1 MKMKKRRNSNTRLF
15 RERAYMA
22 AFAVCLVAA
31 FSLLGVYAL
40 RSDKNSSDEYK
51 IDLTEL
57 ENQTDNKEEARAAEE
72 TPDAGREVT
81 VNDGVTAENYTNEEP
96 FGWDNVMD
104 ATDEARQVQEGDE
117 IILGENV
124 IADAADIAD
133 EADAAD
139 VQAAG
144 EEETAEASGGAVD
157 LSFGA
162 NASMRWPVQ
171 GNVILNYSMDKTV
184 FFSTLQQYK
193 YNPAIVVSS
202 PVNTPVIAA
211 RKGVVE
217 EIRLDDE
224 TGTTVVMNIGDGY
237 RVSYGQLGSLKV
249 AKGDVVEAGEV
260 IGAVAAPT
268 KYYSVEGSNLYLKL
282 EKDGS
287 CVNPMNFLE

>member
-15 RERAYMA
+15 RERAYMV

-57 ENQTDNKEEARAAEE
+57 ENQTDNKEEARVPEE

-104 ATDEARQVQEGDE
+104 ATDEAREVQEGDE
-117 IILGENV
+117 IILEENV
-124 IADAADIAD
+124 IADVADIAD
-133 EADAAD
+133 EAD

-144 EEETAEASGGAVD
+144 EEETSEVSGGAVD

-202 PVNTPVIAA
+202 PVNTPVVAA

-224 TGTTVVMNIGDGY
+224 TGTTVVMNVGDGY

>member
-15 RERAYMA
+15 RERAYMV

-57 ENQTDNKEEARAAEE
+57 ENQTDNKEEARVPEE

-104 ATDEARQVQEGDE
+104 ATDEAREVQEGDE
-117 IILGENV
+117 IILEENV
-124 IADAADIAD
+124 IADVTDIAD
-133 EADAAD
+133 EAD

-144 EEETAEASGGAVD
+144 EEETSEVSGGAVD

-202 PVNTPVIAA
+202 PVNTPVVAA

>member
-15 RERAYMA
+15 RERAYMV

-57 ENQTDNKEEARAAEE
+57 ENQTDNKEEARATEE

-104 ATDEARQVQEGDE
+104 ATDEAREVQEGDE
-117 IILGENV
+117 IILEENV
-124 IADAADIAD
+124 IADVADIAD
-133 EADAAD
+133 EAD

-144 EEETAEASGGAVD
+144 EDETSEVSGGAVD

-202 PVNTPVIAA
+202 PVNTPVVAA

>member
-15 RERAYMA
+15 RERAYMV

-57 ENQTDNKEEARAAEE
+57 ENQTDNKEEARVPEE
-72 TPDAGREVT
+72 TPDAGKEVT

-104 ATDEARQVQEGDE
+104 ATDEAREVQEGDE
-117 IILGENV
+117 IILEENV
-124 IADAADIAD
+124 IADVADIAD
-133 EADAAD
+133 EAD

-144 EEETAEASGGAVD
+144 EEETSEVSGGAVD

-202 PVNTPVIAA
+202 PVNTPVVAA

>member
-15 RERAYMA
+15 RERAYMV

-57 ENQTDNKEEARAAEE
+57 ENQTDNKEEARVPEE

-104 ATDEARQVQEGDE
+104 ATDEAREVQEGDE
-117 IILGENV
+117 IILEENV
-124 IADAADIAD
+124 IADVADIAD
-133 EADAAD
+133 EADA
-139 VQAAG
+139 QAAG
-144 EEETAEASGGAVD
+144 EEETSEVSGGAVD

-202 PVNTPVIAA
+202 PVNTPVVAA

>member
-15 RERAYMA
+15 RERAYMV

-57 ENQTDNKEEARAAEE
+57 ENQTDNKEEARAPEE

-104 ATDEARQVQEGDE
+104 ATDEAREVQEGDE
-117 IILGENV
+117 IILEENV
-124 IADAADIAD
+124 IADVADIAD
-133 EADAAD
+133 ETD

-144 EEETAEASGGAVD
+144 EEETSEVSGGAVD

-202 PVNTPVIAA
+202 PVNTPVVAA

>member
-15 RERAYMA
+15 RERAYMV

-57 ENQTDNKEEARAAEE
+57 ENQTDNKEEARVPEE

-104 ATDEARQVQEGDE
+104 ATDEAREVQEGDE
-117 IILGENV
+117 IILEENV
-124 IADAADIAD
+124 IADVADIAD
-133 EADAAD
+133 EAD

-144 EEETAEASGGAVD
+144 EEETSEVSGGAVD

-202 PVNTPVIAA
+202 PVNTPVVAA